1 MKVLVKCFG
10 HLRSPWVFLQQAKRC
25 LASLIPSYYEAVNR
39 GEQEMPEYF
48 NFASDVVDKWAQ
60 EEKDGKRA
68 HNPAFWWVSSQDE
81 EVKWSFK
88 ELAFLSRK
96 AANVLT
102 GPCGFQRGDKVMIVL
117 PRIPEWWLLVL
128 ACMRTG
134 IIFIPGTPQLTAKD
148 ISYRIQASRAK
159 GIVVADQSVLAV
171 DSITADCKLLKTKL
185 VVSNISREGW
195 LNFRD
200 LLQAAS
206 GDHDCVKLRSEELML
221 IYFTSGSTGSPK
233 MVEHSHCSYGIG
245 FACSGRHW
253 MNLSPSTVFWNTSD
267 PGWVKTA
274 WSNLFAPW
282 IHGSCVFV
290 HRLPQFEPTVI
301 LNTLVKYPI
310 TTFCTAPTA
319 YRMLV
324 QHNATSYKFRSLKHC
339 VTGGEPLNP
348 EVFEQWKVQTGL
360 DIHEAYGQTETVTI
374 CANVQG
380 MKIKPGSLGKASSPY
395 DVQVVD
401 DEGNIQPPGK
411 EGNLAI
417 RIKPKRPFCLFL
429 RYSDAPEKTADT
441 ERGDFYITGDRAV
454 KDEEDYFWFVGRA
467 DDIINSSGYRIGPF
481 EVESALIEHP
491 AVVESAVVSS
501 PDPIRGE
508 VVKAFI
514 ILSPAFLSH
523 NPEALIQELQDHVK
537 KSTAPYKYPR
547 KIEFVQEL
555 PKTAAGK
562 IQRSILRKQEW
573 NQVKR
578 QLDRPK

>member
-1 MKVLVKCFG
+1 MFQHWKFFKRCWITICLN
-10 HLRSPWVFLQQAKRC
+10 PWVFLHQAKRC
-25 LASLIPSYYEAVNR
+25 VASLIPSYYEVVNR
-39 GEQEMPEYF
+39 GDQEVPEYF
-48 NFASDVVDKWAQ
+48 NFASDVVDKWMQ

-68 HNPAFWWVSSQDE
+68 HHPAFWWVNSQNK
-81 EVKWSFK
+81 EVKWSFE

-96 AANVLT
+96 AANVLS
-102 GPCGFQRGDKVMIVL
+102 GPCGLQRRDKVLIVL

-148 ISYRIQASRAK
+148 ISYRIQASKAK
-159 GIVVADQSVLAV
+159 GIVVAEQSVNAV
-171 DSITADCKLLKTKL
+171 DSIISECKFLKTKL
-185 VVSNISREGW
+185 VVSDKGRAGW
-195 LNFRD
+195 LKFSD

-206 GDHDCVKLRSEELML
+206 GDHDCVKSRSEELML

-233 MVEHSHCSYGIG
+233 MVEHCHSSYGIG
-245 FACSGRHW
+245 FTSSSRHW
-253 MNLSPSTVFWNTSD
+253 MNLSSSTVFWNTSD

-274 WSNLFAPW
+274 WSSLFGPW

-290 HRLPQFEPTVI
+290 HHLPQFEPTVI
-301 LNTLVKYPI
+301 LNTLAKYPI

-319 YRMLV
+319 FRMMV

-348 EVFEQWKVQTGL
+348 EVFEQWKTQTGL
-360 DIHEAYGQTETVTI
+360 DIYEGYGQTETVTI

-380 MKIKPGSLGKASSPY
+380 MKIKSGSMGKASPPY
-395 DVQVVD
+395 DVQVID

-411 EGNLAI
+411 EGDVAI

-429 RYSDAPEKTADT
+429 KYTDNPEKTAAT

-454 KDEEDYFWFVGRA
+454 KDEEGYFWFVGRS
-467 DDIINSSGYRIGPF
+467 DDIISSSGYRIGPF
-481 EVESALIEHP
+481 EVESALMEHP

-514 ILSPAFLSH
+514 ILSPDFLSRD
-523 NPEALIQELQDHVK
+523 PEALIQELQDYLK

-562 IQRSILRKQEW
+562 IKRSVLRKQEW
-573 NQVKR
+573 SEGR
-578 QLDRPK
+578 W